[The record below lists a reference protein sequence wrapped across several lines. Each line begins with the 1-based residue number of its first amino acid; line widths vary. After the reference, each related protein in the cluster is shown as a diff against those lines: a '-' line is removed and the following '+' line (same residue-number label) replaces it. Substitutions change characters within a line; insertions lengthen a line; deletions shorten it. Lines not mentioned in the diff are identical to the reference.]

1 MAARSLKPY
10 LATLLLMVLTSL
22 ALAFSVDVNI
32 TDQAGVKLQLPAK
45 IGPWQGDEVRF
56 CQSNNCSAQLFV
68 SEMTNRDICTKCG
81 GTNLHGLSKIEMDLL
96 PADTGGVKERY
107 MGLDGHQFMVSIVL
121 SGKERASI
129 HRPEVCLSGQGNDI
143 VHHEVIDIPIAGR
156 APLKVKLLELTHE
169 RTGPDGRK
177 STYGTYYAYWF
188 VGKGRET
195 PEHWQRMV
203 WMATD
208 RIFHNVSHRWAY
220 IAVAGIRDPKDP
232 TYRPELSKFI
242 AELYPAIALE

>member
-10 LATLLLMVLTSL
+10 IATLVLMVLTSL
-22 ALAFSVDVNI
+22 ALAYSVDVNI
-32 TDQAGVKLQLPAK
+32 TDEAGVKLELPRQ
-45 IGPWQGDEVRF
+45 IGQWQGDEVRF
-56 CQSNNCSAQLFV
+56 CQSNACSAQLFV
-68 SEMTNRDICTKCG
+68 SEMTNRDVCIKCG

-107 MGLDGHQFMVSIVL
+107 MAPDGRQFMVSIVL

-129 HRPEVCLSGQGNDI
+129 HRPEVCLSGQGNEI
-143 VHHEVIDIPIAGR
+143 THHEVVDIPIAGR
-156 APLKVKLLELTHE
+156 DRLQVKLLELTHE

-188 VGKGRET
+188 VGKDRET

-208 RIFHNVSHRWAY
+208 RIFHSVSHRWAY
-220 IAVAGIRDPKDP
+220 IAVAGVRSGNDQ
-232 TYRPELSKFI
+232 TYRGDLSKFI
-242 AELYPAIALE
+242 AELYPAISLK